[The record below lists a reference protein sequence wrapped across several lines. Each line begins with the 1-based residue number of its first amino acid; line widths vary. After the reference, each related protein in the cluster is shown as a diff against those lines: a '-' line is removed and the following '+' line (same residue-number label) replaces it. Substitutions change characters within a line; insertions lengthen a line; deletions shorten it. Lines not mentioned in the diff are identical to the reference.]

1 MTIKILFICQWN
13 IWRSQIAEAF
23 YNAKNKHK
31 KAISAGI
38 DDVWHKY
45 GYKPYP
51 PIVKI
56 MQEDYNIDIS
66 QQTVKAI
73 NKEMNSQVE
82 QIVLLT
88 KQEECE
94 NTIPDY
100 IYQHKWFKSIAIQ
113 DPNKQDQTTIKDI
126 ITDIKKIVED
136 LN

>member
-1 MTIKILFICQWN
+1 
-13 IWRSQIAEAF
+13 
-23 YNAKNKHK
+23 
-31 KAISAGI
+31 
-38 DDVWHKY
+38 
-45 GYKPYP
+45 
-51 PIVKI
+51 

-100 IYQHKWFKSIAIQ
+100 IYQHK
-113 DPNKQDQTTIKDI
+113 
-126 ITDIKKIVED
+126 
-136 LN
+136 

>member
-1 MTIKILFICQWN
+1 
-13 IWRSQIAEAF
+13 
-23 YNAKNKHK
+23 
-31 KAISAGI
+31 
-38 DDVWHKY
+38 
-45 GYKPYP
+45 
-51 PIVKI
+51 
-56 MQEDYNIDIS
+56 
-66 QQTVKAI
+66 
-73 NKEMNSQVE
+73 MNSQVE